1 MSGRDYLFLVGLI
14 LVAVF
19 ILYRA
24 VKKKSWCPDI
34 YGNGKGCSTNSE
46 ENKKQ
51 Q

>member
-1 MSGRDYLFLVGLI
+1 MSGWDYLFLVVLI

-34 YGNGKGCSTNSE
+34 YGSGKGCSTGSKKGPE
-46 ENKKQ
+46 ER
-51 Q
+51 